1 MEAFLVILLWL
12 IIFIFVIICLNRKKN
27 DSEYVIFIPNLNLIT
42 KNSNMIEK
50 YTGEKKEESL
60 RCKYS
65 LGRIWFGKNI
75 IKERDYMLNSYKKK
89 EKELEDMIETI
100 KDDEKK
106 KAADAR
112 NEFSAFIY

>member
-65 LGRIWFGKNI
+65 LGGYKGSYDMTEYSPCCGVQPNSTLSFNPGLKPCENNI
-75 IKERDYMLNSYKKK
+75 I
-89 EKELEDMIETI
+89 
-100 KDDEKK
+100 
-106 KAADAR
+106 
-112 NEFSAFIY
+112 